1 MIAPRWRVL
10 TKELIMRVEAFT
22 ISYIYDDIV
31 FHSISIIKVQAFRCK
46 VDPFESNTWTFSE
59 SPSHFCEEFRA
70 NNVRLFKRIQFTP
83 ETYRTDNL
91 ILDLF

>member
-10 TKELIMRVEAFT
+10 TKELIMRLEAFT

-46 VDPFESNTWTFSE
+46 VGPFESNTF
-59 SPSHFCEEFRA
+59 
-70 NNVRLFKRIQFTP
+70 NI
-83 ETYRTDNL
+83 
-91 ILDLF
+91 